1 MRSDSPLRRLLL
13 VLMAFSLA
21 SALPAAQKDKTRI
34 PSVKESKPLIRKDL
48 LTFGQGEI
56 VPLRRDIFRPLAS
69 TQPASPQG
77 PSVKAPAQ
85 KGRAPAD
92 EPPAFALNLVYIG
105 SVRAAGKI
113 VALVLKDGQT
123 ISVAEGDEIIPGYK
137 VLRVTA
143 DEIEVGGPNSERK
156 TFARQGDR
164 P

>member
-1 MRSDSPLRRLLL
+1 MRSDGRLRRFLLLLL
-13 VLMAFSLA
+13 VFSLA
-21 SALPAAQKDKTRI
+21 SAFLAAQKDKTR
-34 PSVKESKPLIRKDL
+34 PPAVRDAKPLIRKDL
-48 LTFGQGEI
+48 LTFSGGEI
-56 VPLRRDIFRPLAS
+56 VPPRRDIFRPLAYV
-69 TQPASPQG
+69 QPSSPQA

-85 KGRAPAD
+85 KRRGPAD
-92 EPPAFALNLVYIG
+92 EPPAFALNLVYVG

-137 VLRVTA
+137 VLRVTP
-143 DEIEVGGPNSERK
+143 DEIEVGGPSSERK

>member
-1 MRSDSPLRRLLL
+1 MRSEGRLLRFLLTL
-13 VLMAFSLA
+13 VVFSLA
-21 SALPAAQKDKTRI
+21 SALPAAQKDKTR
-34 PSVKESKPLIRKDL
+34 PPAPRDGKPLIRKDL
-48 LTFGQGEI
+48 LTFSGGEI
-56 VPLRRDIFRPLAS
+56 VPPRRDIFRPMAS
-69 TQPASPQG
+69 AQPASPQVL
-77 PSVKAPAQ
+77 SVKAPAQ
-85 KGRAPAD
+85 KGRGPAD

-137 VLRVTA
+137 VLRVTP
-143 DEIEVGGPNSERK
+143 DEIEIGGPSSERK